1 MHIAWA
7 VGESM
12 GEGGSIGRR
21 QVYEEGVG
29 SGEWALAWGVGWRIG
44 KGGGMG
50 RGGSMGNRW
59 EHEEGLGYGE

>member
-44 KGGGMG
+44 KGG
-50 RGGSMGNRW
+50 RIGNGWGNGQGW
-59 EHEEGLGYGE
+59 EHGESLGA

>member
-29 SGEWALAWGVGWRIG
+29 SGEWALEWGVGWRIG
-44 KGGGMG
+44 KGG
-50 RGGSMGNRW
+50 RIGNGWGNGQGW
-59 EHEEGLGYGE
+59 EHGESLGA